1 MVKENMQALL
11 YGEYTTLYPAI
22 MIALIAVSMNIFVD
36 WLLLQSS
43 TKLPDEV

>member
-1 MVKENMQALL
+1 MQALL